1 MPGSDDKKF
10 EATSPSAP
18 ALPPQNST
26 NEPPN
31 ALDIL
36 RNASARSYLDG
47 ERPGVWDRLWRE
59 GKKREERKA
68 DVAKTIESSAK
79 PPMAEPNPRK
89 TGFSMSLDD
98 ALFWIGLTCFGSGS
112 GVMFEHPAGI
122 LLVFFGV
129 ALLAWANR
137 GHMPKPPLR
146 LAAFYFAVAVTCAL
160 VGWQTW
166 MYFHPQTS
174 SNVEVVTA
182 PTAPPNQPPG
192 KREIID
198 TTPEYLMG
206 LYQDKSTFQGDQL
219 LKPFVGKWMRLTQ
232 TINDITENQIWSNL
246 PSAKARQIVMYFDDT
261 SKLATVQVKQK
272 VSTLCQ
278 IAGAK
283 VNWLFL
289 AHCEFESK

>member
-1 MPGSDDKKF
+1 
-10 EATSPSAP
+10 
-18 ALPPQNST
+18 
-26 NEPPN
+26 
-31 ALDIL
+31 
-36 RNASARSYLDG
+36 
-47 ERPGVWDRLWRE
+47 
-59 GKKREERKA
+59 
-68 DVAKTIESSAK
+68 
-79 PPMAEPNPRK
+79 
-89 TGFSMSLDD
+89 
-98 ALFWIGLTCFGSGS
+98 
-112 GVMFEHPAGI
+112 MFEHPAGI
-122 LLVFFGV
+122 LLVFLGV

-146 LAAFYFAVAVTCAL
+146 LAVFYFAVAVACAL

-166 MYFHPQTS
+166 MYLHPQTS

-206 LYQDKSTFQGDQL
+206 LYQDKSTLQGDQL
-219 LKPFVGKWMRLTQ
+219 FKPFVGKWMRLTQ
-232 TINDITENQIWSNL
+232 TISDITENQIWSNL
-246 PSAKARQIVMYFDDT
+246 PNAKPRQIVMYFDDT
-261 SKLATVQVKQK
+261 SKLATVQIKQK